1 MKFLQKIFMIA
12 IIGMLATAIDVMGGM
27 SAPILSSLDFDMIL
41 EQRFE
46 ILLIAKEL
54 KKKK

>member
-12 IIGMLATAIDVMGGM
+12 IIGMLTTAIDVMGGM